1 MTNPFFVFVLLVTL
15 IGVVL
20 CDADYYKV
28 LGVSKNA
35 DAKEIKTAYRNLS
48 KKYHPDK
55 NPGDDSAQ
63 QKFMEIGEA
72 YEVLNDPDKRAV
84 YDRYGKEGLQNGG
97 GAQNANTGGR
107 AGDPFDMFS
116 SFFGGARARGGRQGK
131 PRGRDYRYAVG
142 ITLKD
147 FYNGKS
153 VRFHLELQDICDKC
167 EGTGSEDG
175 KTHPCPVCQGRGR
188 VIQRRQIAPGMFQQ
202 FESPCGACHG
212 SGRKIDHLCKKCHGQ
227 GVYMNQRTYTVDISP
242 GEPRNHVQMFQGESN
257 KSPEWIAGDLDIT
270 LRELPQGN
278 LGYRRIGSNL
288 YRTEVLTLKEALT
301 GGWERTIPFLDTYE
315 PDLKIRRK
323 KGVVVQDGEI
333 EKIRG
338 KGMPIFE
345 QDDEHGD
352 LFIEYKV
359 ISPTGN
365 SKLLQKLHDEL

>member
-1 MTNPFFVFVLLVTL
+1 MTNPFLVFLLLVTL
-15 IGVVL
+15 LGMALGDV
-20 CDADYYKV
+20 DYYKV
-28 LGVSKNA
+28 LGVGKNA

-97 GAQNANTGGR
+97 GAPNGNPGGG
-107 AGDPFDMFS
+107 AGDPFDMFAK
-116 SFFGGARARGGRQGK
+116 FFGGARGRGARQGK
-131 PRGRDYRYAVG
+131 PRGRDYRSAVG

-153 VRFHLELQDICDKC
+153 VSFNLELQDICDKC
-167 EGTGSEDG
+167 KGTGSEDG
-175 KTHPCPVCQGRGR
+175 QTHTCPVCQGRGR
-188 VIQRRQIAPGMFQQ
+188 VVQRRQFAPGMFQQ
-202 FESPCGACHG
+202 FESPCGACRG
-212 SGRKIDHLCKKCHGQ
+212 TGRKIDHLCKKCRGT

-242 GEPRNHVQMFQGESN
+242 GEPRDHVQVFQGESN
-257 KSPEWIAGDLDIT
+257 RSPEWIAGDLGIMV
-270 LRELPQGN
+270 RELPQGN
-278 LGYRRIGSNL
+278 LGYRRVGSNL
-288 YRTEVLTLKEALT
+288 YRTEVITLREALA
-301 GGWERTIPFLDTYE
+301 GGWERKIPYLDKYE
-315 PDLKIRRK
+315 PELKISRK
-323 KGVVVQDGEI
+323 SGVVIQDGEI
-333 EKIRG
+333 EKIKG

-352 LFIEYKV
+352 LFIQYKV
-359 ISPTGN
+359 ISPAGN

>member
-1 MTNPFFVFVLLVTL
+1 
-15 IGVVL
+15 
-20 CDADYYKV
+20 
-28 LGVSKNA
+28 
-35 DAKEIKTAYRNLS
+35 
-48 KKYHPDK
+48 
-55 NPGDDSAQ
+55 
-63 QKFMEIGEA
+63 
-72 YEVLNDPDKRAV
+72 
-84 YDRYGKEGLQNGG
+84 
-97 GAQNANTGGR
+97 
-107 AGDPFDMFS
+107 
-116 SFFGGARARGGRQGK
+116 
-131 PRGRDYRYAVG
+131 
-142 ITLKD
+142 
-147 FYNGKS
+147 
-153 VRFHLELQDICDKC
+153 
-167 EGTGSEDG
+167 
-175 KTHPCPVCQGRGR
+175 
-188 VIQRRQIAPGMFQQ
+188 
-202 FESPCGACHG
+202 
-212 SGRKIDHLCKKCHGQ
+212 
-227 GVYMNQRTYTVDISP
+227 MNQRTYTVDISP

-301 GGWERTIPFLDTYE
+301 GGWERNVPFLDTYE